1 MKLKG
6 VVTALVTP
14 FFEGELDKKSF
25 IRLVKSQL
33 DQGADGLVIGGTTG
47 EAPVLEEK
55 EISQI
60 MNWAYVEAGG
70 KIPLVLGVG
79 HNNTRQAIKNI
90 KKAYALKASA
100 VLAVVPYYNRPSAE
114 GLYRHF
120 KTLSQNSPLPI
131 YLYNVPSRTGVSLDI
146 ETLKKLAKEKAV
158 HGIKEASGD
167 MKFAKK
173 IFSAQI
179 KKNFTVTSGCD
190 DSFLK
195 LAELGGQ
202 GVVSVASHFLL
213 RPMKQYLKKALKK
226 DSSAFVHFK
235 KTYHPAVNLL
245 FQTSNPMMIK
255 QVLYFKNMIRSPEL
269 RLPLCPPPQD
279 QINKMKKLLK
289 NLQEIK

>member
-6 VVTALVTP
+6 IVTALATP
-14 FFEGELDKKSF
+14 FFQGELDKKSF

-33 DQGADGLVIGGTTG
+33 DHGVDGLVIGGTTG

-55 EISQI
+55 ETARL
-60 MNWAYVEAGG
+60 MNWAYGEAGG
-70 KIPLVLGVG
+70 KIPLVLGIG
-79 HNNTRQAIKNI
+79 HNNTRQAVKNI
-90 KKAYALKASA
+90 KKAYSLKASA
-100 VLAVVPYYNRPSAE
+100 VLAVVPYYNRPSSE
-114 GLYRHF
+114 GLYQHF
-120 KTLSQNSPLPI
+120 KKLSQDSPLPI
-131 YLYNVPSRTGVSLDI
+131 YLYNVPSRTGAALDI
-146 ETLKKLAKEKAV
+146 PTLEKLAKAPAIQ
-158 HGIKEASGD
+158 GIKDASGD

-173 IFSAQI
+173 LFSLPL

-195 LAELGGQ
+195 LAEMGGR

-226 DSSAFVHFK
+226 DSSAFVNFQK
-235 KTYHPAVNLL
+235 NYGPIVDLL

-255 QVLYFKNMIRSPEL
+255 QVLYLKNMIRSPEL
-269 RLPLCPPPQD
+269 RLPLCPPPKD

-289 NLQEIK
+289 NKNL